1 MAPSTS
7 SISNTFHIL
16 KQEGYRVT
24 DCNSISHPQLLF
36 LCLTNSSFSLIAY
49 MLGKPNKNFDFYNY
63 FILIADYFLHKN
75 KSKIT
80 LIKCKDFFPPERRSY
95 SSIGRNYL
103 GWLPWHVFFTI
114 QERHIS
120 RPHDLIINVIDIID
134 KLQVILQKLLL
145 LNFLCRIMYFWYSK
159 ALSIYWQA
167 ESQISRKFEGYFC
180 SNYLQIESWI
190 WILFPVA
197 RQCGGTYQGFCH
209 QFETKEIF
217 NSKSLGEM
225 QLEESRHSLF
235 CGFCIPSF
243 LELAHS

>member
-80 LIKCKDFFPPERRSY
+80 LIKCKDFFSPRTKK
-95 SSIGRNYL
+95 L
-103 GWLPWHVFFTI
+103 FFNR
-114 QERHIS
+114 E
-120 RPHDLIINVIDIID
+120 
-134 KLQVILQKLLL
+134 KLFRLASLACI
-145 LNFLCRIMYFWYSK
+145 FYYT
-159 ALSIYWQA
+159 
-167 ESQISRKFEGYFC
+167 G
-180 SNYLQIESWI
+180 
-190 WILFPVA
+190 
-197 RQCGGTYQGFCH
+197 
-209 QFETKEIF
+209 ETHFKT
-217 NSKSLGEM
+217 S
-225 QLEESRHSLF
+225 
-235 CGFCIPSF
+235 
-243 LELAHS
+243 